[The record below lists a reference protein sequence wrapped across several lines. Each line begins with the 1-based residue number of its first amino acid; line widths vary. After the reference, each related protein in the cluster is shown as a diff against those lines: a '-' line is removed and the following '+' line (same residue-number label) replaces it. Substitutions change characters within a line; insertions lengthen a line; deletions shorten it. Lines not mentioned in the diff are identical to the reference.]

1 MWQPSGIPT
10 AFACRSRMY
19 AFTIPADIARSVVSP
34 LWNLGDI
41 CVTEAT
47 SEYIQAYGL
56 DTGYY
61 LMRHLAGDYGVVYEH
76 PGDRRRTDEARR
88 VGRTFASVFR
98 LMDRSLNVVTVPLL
112 GQTILGLSTED

>member
-1 MWQPSGIPT
+1 
-10 AFACRSRMY
+10 MY
-19 AFTIPADIARSVVSP
+19 AFTIPADIARSAVSP

-47 SEYIQAYGL
+47 SRYIQTYGL

-76 PGDRRRTDEARR
+76 ADDRRRTDEARR
-88 VGRTFASVFR
+88 AGRTFASVFR
-98 LMDRSLNVVTVPLL
+98 LMDQSLNVVTVPLL
-112 GQTILGLSTED
+112 GQTIIRLSTED